1 MIYMIGVKAK
11 DLVAI
16 VEFIYHGEANIF
28 QEDLDGFLAL
38 ADELQLKGL
47 ATSENKP
54 YDDLK
59 NSIKIRQEQYDN
71 IQVVP
76 KKKPSQ
82 ANSFGALLCAPT
94 ILEFCVKK
102 GGR

>member
-1 MIYMIGVKAK
+1 MIYMRGVKAK

-16 VEFIYHGEANIF
+16 VDFIYHGEANIF

-54 YDDLK
+54 SDDFK
-59 NSIKIRQEQYDN
+59 NPIKIRQEQYDN

-76 KKKPSQ
+76 KKKR
-82 ANSFGALLCAPT
+82 F
-94 ILEFCVKK
+94 
-102 GGR
+102 